1 MQLVPKKEWGH
12 ITHRI
17 IHYGRYLAPARP
29 YDTSLDPLVKI
40 YPAAAK
46 RFRV

>member
-1 MQLVPKKEWGH
+1 MQLLPKKEWPH

-17 IHYGRYLAPARP
+17 IHYGRYLAPARA
-29 YDTSLDPLVKI
+29 YDTTKDPLVKM
-40 YPAAAK
+40 YPKAAK